1 MSWPL
6 QVLLPAILAA
16 PLSGPAS
23 SEVVDSALVV
33 ERAVAVYARSIY
45 QGRRLGFDNTPWE
58 FMTPHAHGERD
69 LARYRSPEHVEA
81 IAHLMGGAVVRFPD
95 LPLCK
100 RAVDSACVQTVIRI
114 GVPAMAGDAA
124 RVWLYAH
131 ELLDGG
137 ELSEETDRLLLPSRD
152 GDSWRVVQE
161 LEIRR
166 TYSG

>member
-1 MSWPL
+1 MAPSGV
-6 QVLLPAILAA
+6 VLTAS
-16 PLSGPAS
+16 LSGPAP
-23 SEVVDSALVV
+23 SEVIDSELAV

-58 FMTPHAHGERD
+58 FMTPYAHGERD

-81 IAHLMGGAVVRFPD
+81 IAHLVGGSVVQFPD

-114 GVPAMAGDAA
+114 GVPVIAGAAA
-124 RVWLYAH
+124 RVWLYAY
-131 ELLDGG
+131 EVLDDGD
-137 ELSEETDRLLLPSRD
+137 LSEETDRLLLLVRD